1 MFELPPFRQCPRC
14 KKETFGTLSV
24 GDNSVTKRCQQCR
37 YSHDEG
43 LPDLDKRVIYL
54 DQFAV
59 SELYKTKSKTRKPG
73 AAHEKFWQDCYAAAN
88 RAYLRQQVIFPI
100 SNLHADETIVW
111 HSPEELRLAHEM
123 FSGETSLERTEV
135 IAAEQEWQFAE
146 AYIKKQPAPAISF
159 NVDDILTGERNVWLP
174 VFHINVNSN
183 MSIFAPGIRSDRAT
197 AEASLQ
203 DLADQWAQKKPTFDE
218 VLKHELNAYGPAM
231 RQALVAQIKRNEA
244 AMASNDPSSV
254 LQLSFNLINRYQQL
268 TDLFIKSGT
277 PRNAAFNE
285 VLKFLDWPENHFQPA
300 HRIFAYLFAAL
311 AWRISSGQRTA
322 MKASILNDFNAIAT
336 YAPFVDAMFVDRQ
349 CASLLTQG
357 RLRSEIS
364 YRAKIFSMN
373 DPNAFIGY
381 LDDISEQAPPEIVM
395 LSKDLYGAT

>member
-1 MFELPPFRQCPRC
+1 M
-14 KKETFGTLSV
+14 
-24 GDNSVTKRCQQCR
+24 
-37 YSHDEG
+37 
-43 LPDLDKRVIYL
+43 
-54 DQFAV
+54 
-59 SELYKTKSKTRKPG
+59 
-73 AAHEKFWQDCYAAAN
+73 
-88 RAYLRQQVIFPI
+88 
-100 SNLHADETIVW
+100 
-111 HSPEELRLAHEM
+111 
-123 FSGETSLERTEV
+123 
-135 IAAEQEWQFAE
+135 
-146 AYIKKQPAPAISF
+146 
-159 NVDDILTGERNVWLP
+159 
-174 VFHINVNSN
+174 
-183 MSIFAPGIRSDRAT
+183 
-197 AEASLQ
+197 
-203 DLADQWAQKKPTFDE
+203 
-218 VLKHELNAYGPAM
+218 KHELNAYGPAM